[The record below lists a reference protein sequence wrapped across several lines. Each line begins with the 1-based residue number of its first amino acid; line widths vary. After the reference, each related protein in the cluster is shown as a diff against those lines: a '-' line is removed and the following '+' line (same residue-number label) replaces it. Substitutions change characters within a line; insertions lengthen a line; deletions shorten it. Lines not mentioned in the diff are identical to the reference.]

1 LISIGIKSA
10 EKTLQIIG
18 SENSFLGMCD
28 PIIPLPVLLIPPV
41 LLVAMEN
48 PFLTSKKP
56 PETFLPFDHEMTYS
70 AAVHLTMAKTLFPS
84 STQDGLYSEN
94 AHAILDELILWGN
107 RVATARKQELSRIE
121 DLFQK
126 LAERVEQEG
135 LLLLTLSDAAFNPD
149 ASVGSGP
156 FNTTSMSQSQYIPI
170 GRVSTADNVRLG
182 AAALHP
188 SSAQQDNQSVPADP
202 PATAPNLDF
211 LANIGISSYEF
222 HSIID
227 QINNPEILS
236 GGDMDMSP
244 DWSAAVNTSYSSSLN

>member
-1 LISIGIKSA
+1 
-10 EKTLQIIG
+10 
-18 SENSFLGMCD
+18 
-28 PIIPLPVLLIPPV
+28 
-41 LLVAMEN
+41 
-48 PFLTSKKP
+48 
-56 PETFLPFDHEMTYS
+56 MTYS

-84 STQDGLYSEN
+84 STQDRLYSEN

-149 ASVGSGP
+149 ASAGPGS
-156 FNTTSMSQSQYIPI
+156 FNTMAQSQYIPI
-170 GRVSTADNVRLG
+170 GRVSTADTVGPGAVALPPAASS
-182 AAALHP
+182 AAAA
-188 SSAQQDNQSVPADP
+188 AQQDNQSVPADT
-202 PATAPNLDF
+202 PATAANLDF

-227 QINNPEILS
+227 QINNPEMLS

-244 DWSAAVNTSYSSSLN
+244 HWSAAVDTSYSSSLN